1 MILAARL
8 ALAAAGALTLA
19 APGATQPQPQP
30 GDVGGCFLTRDVR
43 NHTVADDHTM
53 YIDVGGRAVYKVAM
67 SNNCLAGSTSSDPY
81 VLRDRTSTG
90 RICHKIDFDVRVR
103 GAGCI
108 VDSVTKLTPAETAA
122 LPKRARP

>member
-1 MILAARL
+1 MTIASSLATRAVL
-8 ALAAAGALTLA
+8 AAGALMIALPA
-19 APGATQPQPQP
+19 AAQPSEF
-30 GDVGGCFLTRDVR
+30 GGCFLTRDIR
-43 NHTVADDHTM
+43 NHTVGDDHTM

-103 GAGCI
+103 GTGCI
-108 VDSVTKLTPAETAA
+108 VDSVSKLTPAEAAA
-122 LPKRARP
+122 LPKHARP